1 MSHFFDNI
9 NSQNSTLRSITY
21 LLGVNGISYLILF
34 LISIVIFRTVDKSYY
49 GLYVIMLSLFAVVE
63 LLIAGFN
70 DSIVRFVK
78 DKIPLV
84 DKQNIVL
91 FVLYYKYFLI
101 FSFITIVYFA
111 KQYGF
116 FEFLIG
122 NYSEVADVV
131 DSFLLV
137 AILNGIFSA
146 FIGVNNCILN
156 SQYQY
161 KLTANITFFRNLIY
175 LLIVVALSFYS
186 QDYLD
191 YLYSSIA
198 VSIVLLMYLSIKINK
213 DFSEFSI
220 PSLIRSK
227 FSVDIGK
234 KYIFPYA
241 APLTGSSLLTYVK
254 NHLPTLILGKEFD
267 LEDVAVFSIL
277 KTFFKALHSVSG
289 SFIDPMMSK
298 FLELK
303 SNVKDFSTKMNAIFY
318 GAFFLRLS
326 LFVAL
331 SLLVQYF
338 FLIYKIESN
347 AINQF
352 IFYVLGLEYVIAGMI
367 LCYGIILRLDKTTN
381 KVLIASIVRFVVE
394 ITLIY
399 LILMDYGIVAASLI
413 LLIARYVE
421 TVTTYLYI
429 RRQRIFNKTGLILFV
444 FIIPVFYFLYKIPIL
459 P

>member
-1 MSHFFDNI
+1 
-9 NSQNSTLRSITY
+9 
-21 LLGVNGISYLILF
+21 
-34 LISIVIFRTVDKSYY
+34 
-49 GLYVIMLSLFAVVE
+49 MLSLFAIVE
-63 LLIAGFN
+63 LLMAGFN
-70 DSIVRFVK
+70 DSIVRFLK
-78 DKIPLV
+78 DKIPLI

-101 FSFITIVYFA
+101 FLFIAIVYGA

-122 NYSEVADVV
+122 NYDEVSYIV

-137 AILNGIFSA
+137 AILNGLLSV

-156 SQYQY
+156 AQHQY
-161 KLTANITFFRNLIY
+161 KLTANLSLVRNTVY
-175 LLIVVALSFYS
+175 LLIVTTLSFYT

-198 VSIVLLMYLSIKINK
+198 VSVAMLMFLSIKISK

-220 PSLIRSK
+220 PSLIRPK
-227 FSVDIGK
+227 FNVDIGK

-241 APLTGSSLLTYVK
+241 IPLTGSSLLTYAK
-254 NHLPTLILGKEFD
+254 NHLPILILGKEFA

-303 SNVKDFSTKMNAIFY
+303 NNAKDFSKKINKIFY
-318 GAFFLRLS
+318 GTFILRLFS
-326 LFVAL
+326 FVVL
-331 SLLVQYF
+331 SLLMQYF
-338 FLIYKIESN
+338 FLIYKIEDN
-347 AINQF
+347 EINQF

-367 LCYGIILRLDKTTN
+367 LGYGIVLRLDKTTN
-381 KVLIASIVRFVVE
+381 KVLTASIARFVVE
-394 ITLIY
+394 LTLIY
-399 LILMDYGIVAASLI
+399 LILLDYGIMAAALI

-421 TVTTYLYI
+421 TVTTYLLI
-429 RRQRIFNKTGLILFV
+429 RKQRIFKKTGFILLSF
-444 FIIPVFYFLYKIPIL
+444 IPIIIYSISKL
-459 P
+459 G